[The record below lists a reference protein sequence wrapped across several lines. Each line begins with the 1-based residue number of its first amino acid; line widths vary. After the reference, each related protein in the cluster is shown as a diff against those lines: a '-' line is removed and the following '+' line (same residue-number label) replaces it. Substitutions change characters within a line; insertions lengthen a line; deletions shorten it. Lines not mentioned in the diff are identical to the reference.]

1 MVKKEEKNLSQWYF
15 HELMAIIKIKSLGK
29 RRDVTFT
36 DDGMTS
42 SGDNYIHVS
51 LCSRYCLG
59 GAGGKG

>member
-1 MVKKEEKNLSQWYF
+1 VKKEEKNLSQWYF

-42 SGDNYIHVS
+42 SGDIYMY
-51 LCSRYCLG
+51 LCA
-59 GAGGKG
+59 AGIA